1 MTDIGDGA
9 RMLLIPPEVL
19 AGVAEG
25 LTYTFGPSPRSGE
38 GPQWQAVPA
47 EKAKPELTPLNAIR
61 RLDAYYGENASEYIN
76 EALTVLWVHHMRES
90 GLRK

>member
-1 MTDIGDGA
+1 MGSIRQA
-9 RMLLIPPEVL
+9 IPEEVVE
-19 AGVAEG
+19 GVAAG
-25 LTYTFGPSPRSGE
+25 LTYTYGPSGAAG
-38 GPQWQAVPA
+38 GPVFQPVPA

-61 RLDAYYGENASEYIN
+61 RLDARFGEDADEYIN

>member
-1 MTDIGDGA
+1 MSEIE
-9 RMLLIPPEVL
+9 RKIPDEVVQ
-19 AGVAEG
+19 GVAAG
-25 LTYTFGPSPRSGE
+25 LSYIIGPAGWSALPVVDVRHAE
-38 GPQWQAVPA
+38 PPKPA
-47 EKAKPELTPLNAIR
+47 LTPLNAVR

>member
-1 MTDIGDGA
+1 MSDISDGS
-9 RMLLIPPEVL
+9 RKLFIPPEVL

-25 LTYTFGPSPRSGE
+25 LTYTYGPSPHAGE
-38 GPQWQAVPA
+38 GPRWQAAPQ

-61 RLDAYYGENASEYIN
+61 RLDAHYGENASEYIN